1 MAKRLLAL
9 IICFFMITPLVSQ
22 AAEQNAIGSASVGSP
37 NQKTPEKSADEALT
51 AAEFAAKLGCGMN
64 LGNSLDVAHMLQYNP
79 NISLAEYEK
88 SWGNPLIAKEQF
100 TAIHAAGF
108 QTVRIPVSWDEHMTA
123 DGTIKTDFLN
133 RVQEV
138 VDMALASGLY
148 VIIDTHHEDWLNLD
162 LIKQSEITARFANV
176 WKQIAVRF
184 QSYDERLVFEG
195 LNEPRLKNSSYEWT
209 GGTAE
214 LQAFVNVLNETFV
227 TTVRSVGG
235 KNAQRFL
242 MVCPYCHRVEEDA
255 LRALKLPDDER
266 LIVAVHLY
274 EPSGFCLDAN
284 ASRSWNTNTNRN
296 ELQAMEKKFSLLKKY
311 FVSKNIPVVITEFG
325 CMDKGNLADR
335 VRWTQDFV
343 RCCHEAG
350 VSYLW
355 WDNGGDFRILNRET
369 GEFLYP
375 EIVKVLT
382 E

>member
-22 AAEQNAIGSASVGSP
+22 AAEQNAVSSVSVGTP
-37 NQKTPEKSADEALT
+37 NQKVPEKNTDEALT
-51 AAEFAAKLGCGMN
+51 ATEFAAKLGCGMN

-100 TAIHAAGF
+100 SAIHAAGF

-123 DGTIKTDFLN
+123 DGTIKADFLN

-138 VDMALASGLY
+138 VNMALTSGLY

-162 LIKQSEITARFANV
+162 LSKQSEITERFANV

-214 LQAFVNVLNETFV
+214 LQAFVNALNETFV
-227 TTVRSVGG
+227 TTVRSVSG

-266 LIVAVHLY
+266 LIMAVHLY

-284 ASRSWNTNTNRN
+284 ASRNWNTNTNRN

-325 CMDKGNLADR
+325 CMDKGNLPDR
-335 VRWTQDFV
+335 VCWTRDFV
-343 RCCHEAG
+343 KYCHEAG
-350 VSYLW
+350 ISYLW

>member
-22 AAEQNAIGSASVGSP
+22 AAEQNAIGSAPIGSP
-37 NQKTPEKSADEALT
+37 NQKASEKSAYETLT
-51 AAEFAAKLGCGMN
+51 ATEFAAKLGRGIN

-79 NISLAEYEK
+79 NMSLAEYEK

-100 TAIHAAGF
+100 TAIYAAGF

-138 VDMALASGLY
+138 VDMALAGGLY

-162 LIKQSEITARFANV
+162 LDKQAEITARFANV

-184 QSYDERLVFEG
+184 QAYDERLVFEG
-195 LNEPRLKNSSYEWT
+195 LNEPRLKNSSHEWT
-209 GGTAE
+209 GGTTE

-235 KNAQRFL
+235 KNALRFL

-255 LRALKLPDDER
+255 LKALKLPDDER

-284 ASRSWNTNTNRN
+284 ASRSWNTTVNNN
-296 ELQAMEKKFSLLKKY
+296 ELQTMEKKFSLLKKY
-311 FVSKNIPVVITEFG
+311 FVSQNIPVVITEFG
-325 CMDKGNLADR
+325 CMDKGNLPDR
-335 VRWTQDFV
+335 ACWTRDFV
-343 RCCHEAG
+343 KCCHDAG

>member
-1 MAKRLLAL
+1 MAKKLMAL
-9 IICFFMITPLVSQ
+9 MICFFMVTPLVSQ
-22 AAEQNAIGSASVGSP
+22 AAEQNTVGGASVGTP
-37 NQKTPEKSADEALT
+37 AQKTLEKEAYETLT
-51 AAEFAAKLGCGMN
+51 ATEFAEKLGCGIN
-64 LGNSLDVAHMLQYNP
+64 LGNSLDVANMLQYNP
-79 NISLAEYEK
+79 NMSLAEYEK

-100 TAIHAAGF
+100 AAIHNAGF

-123 DGTIKTDFLN
+123 DGTIRNDFLN

-162 LIKQSEITARFANV
+162 LGRQAEITARFANV

-184 QSYDERLVFEG
+184 QTYDERLVFEG

-214 LQAFVNVLNETFV
+214 LQAFVNTLNETFV
-227 TTVRSVGG
+227 TTVRGTRG

-274 EPSGFCLDAN
+274 EPSGFCLDGN
-284 ASRSWNTNTNRN
+284 ASRSWNAEADGNGLR
-296 ELQAMEKKFSLLKKY
+296 AMKQKFSLLGKY

-343 RCCHEAG
+343 KCCHEAG

-355 WDNGGDFRILNRET
+355 WDNGSDFRILNRET
-369 GEFLYP
+369 GEFVYP